1 MRHKTITL
9 CPTTYE
15 IARKMDNFSAWIRQE
30 LMKKQATQYKAKP
43 EIDQKYG
50 AYCSPCDLTHL
61 HKDPNMLKGSMPC
74 QDCGKATVYVGLIE

>member
-15 IARKMDNFSAWIRQE
+15 IARKMDNFSGWIRQE

-43 EIDQKYG
+43 EITEKYG
-50 AYCSPCDLTHL
+50 AYCGTCDLTML
-61 HKDPNMLKGSMPC
+61 HTDPDMLKGGLPC
-74 QDCGKATVYVGLIE
+74 KECGKGTIYVGMIE

>member
-43 EIDQKYG
+43 EITEKYQ
-50 AYCSPCDLTHL
+50 AYCNPCDKSFLNT
-61 HKDPNMLKGSMPC
+61 DPDLIKGIPC
-74 QDCGKATVYVGLIE
+74 DVCGKKTFFLGLVE

>member
-43 EIDQKYG
+43 EIKQKYA
-50 AYCSPCDLTHL
+50 AYCNPCDLTHL
-61 HKDPNMLKGSMPC
+61 NTNPDLLKGSMPC
-74 QDCGKATVYVGLIE
+74 QECGKATVYLGLVE

>member
-15 IARKMDNFSAWIRQE
+15 IARKMDNFSGWIRQE

-43 EIDQKYG
+43 EIEEKYQ
-50 AYCSPCDLTHL
+50 AYCNPCDISYLNT
-61 HKDPNMLKGSMPC
+61 DPDMIKGMPC
-74 QDCGKATVYVGLIE
+74 KECGKKTFFLGLVE